1 MTFFDAQLA
10 RYKIYKI
17 EPVGPLIGA
26 TVHGVDL
33 ADVSDQALRAELR
46 RSLADFQVLFFRKHT
61 LTPEQ
66 QLALARV
73 YGDPD
78 KAKAFFPVCPGR
90 ARSRSSRRRPMSRA
104 TAPINGT
111 PTLPSATTPRRVR
124 PFIRR
129 RFRRSAAT
137 PPGRARRPPMISFR
151 LL

>member
-10 RYKIYKI
+10 RYKILKI
-17 EPVGPLIGA
+17 EPVGPLVGA

-33 ADVSDQALRAELR
+33 ANVSDEALRAELR
-46 RSLADFQVLFFRKHT
+46 RALADFQVLFFRNQT

-78 KAKAFFPVCPGR
+78 KAKAFFPRLAGQSAVEIVET
-90 ARSRSSRRRPMSRA
+90 RPMCRA

-111 PTLPSATTPRRVR
+111 PTLPSAIIPRRA
-124 PFIRR
+124 R
-129 RFRRSAAT
+129 RFMRKEFRQSAAT
-137 PPGRARRPPMISFR
+137 PPGRARRPPMTCSR
-151 LL
+151 PP